1 MGHPIM
7 PKASSI
13 TSDPFFINANVT
25 ETAADTYTQVQI
37 SAPLDSLNQEGLLV
51 HAVYFSGSEP
61 DRVPNAESSVFYQ
74 LTSTS
79 KPARVFVNDANLIAG
94 QQKIISGGAAEF
106 SGPHLID
113 LLGSNDP
120 YTSEDNLMIVATDDL
135 FLAVQGFGQGSA
147 RSAQVRI
154 VASRIKL
161 TASAYAALVTNE
173 LSS

>member
-1 MGHPIM
+1 MA
-7 PKASSI
+7 KAYQI

-25 ETAADTYTQVQI
+25 ETAADTFTEVQI
-37 SAPLDSLNQEGLLV
+37 SAPLDSLNQEGLLI

-61 DRVPNAESSVFYQ
+61 ERVANAESSVFYQ

-79 KPARVFVNDANLIAG
+79 KTGRVFVNDANLIAA

-106 SGPHLID
+106 SGPHTLD
-113 LLGSNDP
+113 LLGGNEP
-120 YTSEDNLMIVATDDL
+120 YTTEMNLGIVATDDI
-135 FLAVQGFGQGSA
+135 FLAVQGFGQTAA
-147 RSAQVRI
+147 RSCQVRV

>member
-1 MGHPIM
+1 M
-7 PKASSI
+7 PSAYKI
-13 TSDPFFINANVT
+13 TSDPFFINGNVT
-25 ETAADTYTQVQI
+25 ETAADTFTELTI
-37 SAPLDSLNQEGLLV
+37 SAPLDSLNQEGLLI
-51 HAVYFSGSEP
+51 HAVYFSGDDP
-61 DRVPNAESSVFYQ
+61 ARVPNQESSIFYQ

-79 KPARVFVNDANLIAG
+79 KTARDGVNDANLISG

-113 LLGSNDP
+113 LVTSNEA
-120 YTSEDNLMIVATDDL
+120 YQVSDNLMVVATDNL
-135 FLAVQGFGQGSA
+135 FLAIQGFAQGA
-147 RSAQVRI
+147 GRTVQVRV